1 MAYVRGSNPIWYF
14 VDLVG
19 LGLNDQYWISF
30 LQNTVP
36 YLPQPVYMGTVGLTP
51 NSPPIPWS
59 NPLQF
64 YPNGT
69 LPDNIYG
76 DSSLVYRLEIRKGP
90 TQNDPLI
97 YVINNYV
104 FGNGTASEDISG
116 SDENQISNPQFAF
129 VNFALQGVSPVAI
142 TYTAAGTYPIAPGWD
157 LVLTG
162 TGSLT
167 ATQLIFS
174 GSDNQPND
182 PFPPYAL
189 RINAS
194 GSWTGVTLRQRFN
207 GNGGIWGNQF
217 VSMSIL
223 ARSDDS
229 IARNVSLIYNP
240 SSPGTPASIASSAL
254 STGAYALIEGVIALP
269 TSTNS
274 TLNNTAYVD
283 MQIVLPTTGI
293 VDLSNVQVIGQTT
306 STLPSTF
313 LPASDETLER
323 QTDHLFHYY
332 NHPLQY
338 KPIPS
343 WLVGWDFP
351 LNPTQAGSTYAPAA
365 TGANKSAYV
374 WDSTIM
380 FQTATSGI
388 GVTRGGSGQL
398 VLTAAAPTQCAIIQ
412 YLDTT
417 ATKEVLNDQISVFIA
432 ANTEKT
438 NGLGCTISLW
448 FTQDGSLP
456 NVQSNNSLVATM
468 DAAGKPATFNGDWS
482 EVPRLIGENATFI
495 LGSQNGSVN
504 YTQNMFNTW
513 SIQGNGAANTAT
525 YFAIV
530 IGFAAM
536 ATSDVVNVYQ
546 VSMCSGSIATRP
558 APKTKDETLRECQ
571 YFYEK
576 SYPVGI
582 APGTITGVG
591 VITAPATVIVASDS
605 SAETLYPKSFYLPF
619 KQTKRVVPAISL
631 YSVIDG
637 SVNFAAMGIYT
648 NGTPPTPSSGAN
660 PRNVA
665 SNFWTVTGAL
675 SVDGS
680 AFITHHTSTSILEVD
695 TPNVTVGDEGIIS
708 IHYVADARLGI
719 A

>member
-30 LQNTVP
+30 LQNTVQ

-76 DSSLVYRLEIRKGP
+76 DDSLVYRLEIRRGP
-90 TQNDPLI
+90 NQNDPLI
-97 YVINNYV
+97 YVINNYS
-104 FGNGTASEDISG
+104 FGNGSSSEDISG

-129 VNFALQGVSPVAI
+129 VNFSLQGISPVAI
-142 TYTAAGTYPIAPGWD
+142 TYTTAGTYPIAPGWD

-162 TGSLT
+162 SGSCT

-174 GSDNQPND
+174 GNDNQVGN

-189 RINAS
+189 RINSS
-194 GSWTGVTLRQRFN
+194 GSWTGVTLRQRFF

-217 VSMSIL
+217 VSMSVL

-229 IARNVSLIYNP
+229 IARAISLIYNP
-240 SSPGTPASIASSAL
+240 SSPGTPKVIGEGLL
-254 STGAYALIEGVIALP
+254 STGAYGLIEGVVALP
-269 TSTNS
+269 VSTNS
-274 TLNNTAYVD
+274 TLNNAAYVD
-283 MQIVLPTTGI
+283 IQIVLPITGI

-306 STLPSTF
+306 STLPSVF
-313 LPASDETLER
+313 LPAADETLER

-351 LNPTQAGSTYAPAA
+351 LNPTQLGSTYSPSA
-365 TGANKSAYV
+365 TGANSSAYV
-374 WDSTIM
+374 WDSTIL
-380 FQTATSGI
+380 FQSANSSI
-388 GVTRGGSGQL
+388 GVTRGSAGQI
-398 VLTAAAPTQCAIIQ
+398 VLTATAATQCALIQ

-417 ATKEVLNDQISVFIA
+417 ATREVLQDQIAVFIA
-432 ANTEKT
+432 ANTEKLG
-438 NGLGCTISLW
+438 GLGCTISLW
-448 FTQDGSLP
+448 FTQSGSLP
-456 NVQSNNSLVATM
+456 SLLSNNSLVATLNS
-468 DAAGKPATFNGDWS
+468 AGKPATFNNSWT
-482 EVPRLIGENATFI
+482 EVPRLIGEDATFV
-495 LGSQNGSVN
+495 LGSQNGSAN

-513 SIQGNGAANTAT
+513 NIQGNAEANTAT

-536 ATSDVVNVYQ
+536 AIGDSVNIYQ
-546 VSMCSGSIATRP
+546 ASMCSGSIATRP

-571 YFYEK
+571 YFYEN
-576 SYPVGI
+576 SYPAGTVPGAATSVGSKFRNAI
-582 APGTITGVG
+582 IYNDEVASAGCVLYPNEIEVQFFQEKRVQAGITVYSVDGTINTIETAIRVG
-591 VITAPATVIVASDS
+591 S
-605 SAETLYPKSFYLPF
+605 SL
-619 KQTKRVVPAISL
+619 
-631 YSVIDG
+631 
-637 SVNFAAMGIYT
+637 
-648 NGTPPTPSSGAN
+648 PTPSSGTN
-660 PRNVA
+660 PRNTAIGIWGTPVISD
-665 SNFWTVTGAL
+665 SNFILTTNSAGGA
-675 SVDGS
+675 SS
-680 AFITHHTSTSILEVD
+680 IMSIST
-695 TPNVTVGDEGIIS
+695 PQPAAVGELFF
-708 IHYVADARLGI
+708 HYVADARLGI